1 MKKRIWNLSLIF
13 LFLLIFFLSLRKI
26 MDLDIGFH
34 LRGGEWMLENKSFH
48 RKDVFTYTVNQN
60 EYIAMY
66 WLYQILIF
74 LTYKL
79 FGYVGINFL
88 NSILIIILFFLIY
101 LKMKINKIP
110 PFIYQPLIFLITFI
124 MEIRFSVRPE
134 IFTYIF
140 ISSFL
145 IILDEYFYK
154 NKDFLFLIPFL
165 QILWV
170 NMHGLFIIG
179 LILITIYFL
188 SFCFHKKTFDSHFFK
203 YVFSSYLFSFLNP
216 YNIKGFLFPFYLFT
230 RLSESSIFK
239 NAISEFTSPFSKKE
253 LLLRP
258 KTPIILFYIFDLL
271 TFLFLILK
279 IKKRKIHEFLI
290 ILSFLYLSY
299 KAVRNIPIFLIPS
312 VFILANC
319 IKDSLKDFKVQKLIF
334 LPILMII
341 LTIIILLRI
350 FTNSFYYERGGGEFG
365 IGIDERIHPRGA
377 VNFILKNNLKG
388 RILNDLN
395 HGSWFIWELRYP
407 VFIDGRL
414 EVMKEKFFE
423 KYCKSFSEGG
433 ILKLIEE
440 YKPDMIIFDYS
451 YPEALFWDRDLKSNP
466 LWRIIYWD
474 DKSVIFAHK
483 DFAPFI
489 EKINFMKV
497 IKEMGIDTNLSEE
510 KVWSILKMKKKN
522 KFIDYLEGFYKR
534 RENDFYLLKM
544 AFYSYLS
551 LEFKCSE
558 ILYLEAL
565 KRNLKFRKII
575 YFNLGSI
582 YFFTGRYDKALYCYN
597 MVLKEDPNEKRA
609 IEIIKMIKEMKNF

>member
-110 PFIYQPLIFLITFI
+110 PFIYEPLIFLITFI

-279 IKKRKIHEFLI
+279 IKK
-290 ILSFLYLSY
+290 
-299 KAVRNIPIFLIPS
+299 
-312 VFILANC
+312 
-319 IKDSLKDFKVQKLIF
+319 
-334 LPILMII
+334 
-341 LTIIILLRI
+341 
-350 FTNSFYYERGGGEFG
+350 
-365 IGIDERIHPRGA
+365 
-377 VNFILKNNLKG
+377 
-388 RILNDLN
+388 
-395 HGSWFIWELRYP
+395 
-407 VFIDGRL
+407 
-414 EVMKEKFFE
+414 
-423 KYCKSFSEGG
+423 
-433 ILKLIEE
+433 
-440 YKPDMIIFDYS
+440 
-451 YPEALFWDRDLKSNP
+451 
-466 LWRIIYWD
+466 
-474 DKSVIFAHK
+474 
-483 DFAPFI
+483 
-489 EKINFMKV
+489 
-497 IKEMGIDTNLSEE
+497 
-510 KVWSILKMKKKN
+510 KKN
-522 KFIDYLEGFYKR
+522 
-534 RENDFYLLKM
+534 
-544 AFYSYLS
+544 S
-551 LEFKCSE
+551 
-558 ILYLEAL
+558 
-565 KRNLKFRKII
+565 
-575 YFNLGSI
+575 
-582 YFFTGRYDKALYCYN
+582 
-597 MVLKEDPNEKRA
+597 
-609 IEIIKMIKEMKNF
+609 